1 MISHCMKRRRFQRR
15 GLVLIVITILLML
28 ISLGTMGL
36 VTMIQTEYRAAKL
49 RGSEIELE
57 NTSAAGRDYLGAL
70 ATQSRASQASLGGL
84 SENRDL
90 FLNRA
95 ISVDSNPDSELR
107 FSITPPGIPGGP
119 EVTQTGPVNESSKLH
134 LGQLL
139 IWDKEYPGSGVQAL
153 MNLPGMTTEVAD
165 AILDWI
171 DADSTPRSSGAE
183 ADRYS
188 SLGLDYQPRNAL
200 PPLLEELLLVPG
212 VTPELLLGETSPEG
226 SSQTRRNRKSAAPS
240 ISNKNANFG
249 SGNTRPWRDFLTVA
263 SRERNE
269 NQQGQ
274 PRIWLNQ
281 PDLVELHQQLTDRI
295 GTNWANY
302 VIAFRQFGPYRGRR
316 GTTIDTWQPELNQPA
331 RFSYTSE
338 LELIGTRVPVVRENR
353 STKTVD
359 SPLPAERVGWAGTL
373 SRILDEVTVE
383 KNPFLIGRVN
393 IEMAPREVLIGIP
406 GMDVVMVDR
415 ILSSRTLSA
424 DGSHTHAH
432 PAWLLEQNIVELNLM
447 TKLLPCLTTG
457 GDVWAGEITAFA
469 SDYPQV
475 IRDEFMIDAA
485 SSPPR
490 QLYCKDLRDR
500 PLPEP
505 TQTTRPPGTEKTR
518 SK

>member
-1 MISHCMKRRRFQRR
+1 MTFHCMSRRRAQRR
-15 GLVLIVITILLML
+15 GLVLIVVTILLLL

-49 RGSEIELE
+49 RGSEVELE

-70 ATQSRASQASLGGL
+70 ASQSRASQASLGGL

-95 ISVDSNPDSELR
+95 VSVDSSPDDELR

-119 EVTQTGPVNESSKLH
+119 EASQTGPVNESSKLH

-153 MNLPGMTTEVAD
+153 MNLPGMTSEVAD
-165 AILDWI
+165 SILDWI
-171 DADSTPRSSGAE
+171 DPDSTPRSSGAE

-212 VTPELLLGETSPEG
+212 VTPELLLGETPLEESSP
-226 SSQTRRNRKSAAPS
+226 TRRLRKSAIPS
-240 ISNKNANFG
+240 NSNQSSTFG
-249 SGNTRPWRDFLTVA
+249 SGKTRPWRDFLTVS

-281 PDLVELHQQLTDRI
+281 PDLVELHQQLTERI
-295 GTNWANY
+295 GVDWANY

-316 GTTIDTWQPELNQPA
+316 GTTIDTWQPDLNQPA
-331 RFSYTSE
+331 RFSFTSE

-353 STKTVD
+353 RTKTVD

-373 SRILDEVTVE
+373 SRILDEVTFQE
-383 KNPFLIGRVN
+383 TPFLIGRVN
-393 IEMAPREVLIGIP
+393 TELAPREVLIGIP

-424 DGSHTHAH
+424 DGSFTHAH

-447 TKLLPCLTTG
+447 AKLLPSLTTG
-457 GDVWAGEITAFA
+457 GDVWSGEITAFA
-469 SDYPQV
+469 ADYAQV
-475 IRDEFMIDAA
+475 VRDGFMIDAA
-485 SSPPR
+485 SFPPR

-500 PLPEP
+500 QLPEP
-505 TQTTRPPGTEKTR
+505 DHPPRLPGKEQTRAK
-518 SK
+518 

>member
-1 MISHCMKRRRFQRR
+1 MNPPRASHRNSKRN
-15 GLVLIVITILLML
+15 GLVLIIITVLLLL

-36 VTMIQTEYRAAKL
+36 VTMVQTEYRAAKL
-49 RGSEIELE
+49 RGSELELA
-57 NTSAAGRDYLGAL
+57 NTAAAGRDYLGAI
-70 ATQSRASQASLGGL
+70 ASQSRANQASIGGL
-84 SENRDL
+84 SGNREL

-95 ISVDSNPDSELR
+95 ISADASPVDELR
-107 FSITPPGIPGGP
+107 FTITPQGIPGGP
-119 EVTQTGPVNESSKLH
+119 EANQIGPVNESSKLH

-139 IWDKEYPGSGVQAL
+139 VWDKVYPGSGVQAL

-171 DADSTPRSSGAE
+171 DTDSTPRSSGAE

-212 VTPELLLGETSPEG
+212 VTPELLLGETSPENG
-226 SSQTRRNRKSAAPS
+226 SQSRRIRKSAVPS
-240 ISNKNANFG
+240 TANKSTSLG
-249 SGNTRPWRDFLTVA
+249 TGTPRPWRNFLTVS

-269 NQQGQ
+269 NQQGL

-281 PDLVELHQQLTDRI
+281 PDLVELHQQLTDRV
-295 GTNWANY
+295 GPNWANY
-302 VIAFRQFGPYRGRR
+302 VVAYRQFGPYRGRR
-316 GTTIDTWQPELNQPA
+316 GTTIDSWQPDLNQPA
-331 RFSYTSE
+331 RFNFASE

-373 SRILDEVTVE
+373 SRILDEVSVE
-383 KNPFLIGRVN
+383 KDPFLIGRVN
-393 IEMAPREVLIGIP
+393 IELAPREVLIGIP

-424 DGSHTHAH
+424 DGSHTHSH
-432 PAWLLEQNIVELNLM
+432 PAWLLEQNIIELNLM
-447 TKLLPCLTTG
+447 TKLLPSLTTG
-457 GDVWAGEITAFA
+457 GDVWSGEITAFT

-475 IRDEFMIDAA
+475 IRDEFMVDAA
-485 SSPPR
+485 SFPPR

-500 PLPEP
+500 PLPE
-505 TQTTRPPGTEKTR
+505 TNQTTRLPGTEKTR
-518 SK
+518 LK